1 MTTEVSSIRSLRP
14 NVTREEAI
22 QAFTAAGPASLY
34 WRLRIGS
41 LQRIADAY
49 IPFRIYKVRYAAGG
63 GRHTHH
69 FALDAVDG
77 SLDLFEF
84 AKPPG
89 DAETFTVATRNHPP
103 PSLSEALSENLL
115 RDKVLRLIFQRGF
128 SRCAMYSWKQ
138 NNCRERFTSH
148 TGWDSTARR
157 KICVAARWM
166 RYGDESREQEPRPC
180 SSTGSLPDRSRQLPF
195 ETQVPED

>member
-1 MTTEVSSIRSLRP
+1 MTTESNAIRSLRP

-22 QAFTAAGPASLY
+22 QAFTAAGISSLY
-34 WRLRIGS
+34 WKLRIGS

-49 IPFRIYKVRYAAGG
+49 IPFRIYKVRYSAGA
-63 GRHTHH
+63 GRHMHH

-89 DAETFTVATRNHPP
+89 DTETITVASRNHPP
-103 PSLSEALSENLL
+103 SALTEALSENLL

-128 SRCAMYSWKQ
+128 FKVRDV
-138 NNCRERFTSH
+138 RLET
-148 TGWDSTARR
+148 
-157 KICVAARWM
+157 
-166 RYGDESREQEPRPC
+166 E
-180 SSTGSLPDRSRQLPF
+180 QLPGEIHLPYWLGF
-195 ETQVPED
+195 YGTSEDLRCRVLDAVRRRIEGARASALVEHWLAA